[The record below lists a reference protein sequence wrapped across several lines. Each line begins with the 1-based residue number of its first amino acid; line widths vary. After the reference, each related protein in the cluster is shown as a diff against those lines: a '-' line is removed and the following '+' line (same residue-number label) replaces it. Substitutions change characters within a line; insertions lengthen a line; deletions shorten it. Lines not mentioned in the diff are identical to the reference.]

1 LAAVYGPGRR
11 LRQHPFQ
18 HPPIAP
24 CVEDQRGAITP
35 EFVADYGLRFHRTLT
50 DAEAALDDGTCGA
63 CANCGPGS
71 LIASEQVTVSA
82 INRNFPGRSGPG
94 QVWLAS
100 PPTVAASAIAGT
112 LMSFEELRARKA
124 A

>member
-1 LAAVYGPGRR
+1 MAAGRQSAPPFLAAVYGPGRR

-82 INRNFPGRSGPG
+82 IRGGPG
-94 QVWLAS
+94 CLNTELAS
-100 PPTVAASAIAGT
+100 ISGV
-112 LMSFEELRARKA
+112 LRV
-124 A
+124 

>member
-1 LAAVYGPGRR
+1 VSTYRSV
-11 LRQHPFQ
+11 Q
-18 HPPIAP
+18 IS
-24 CVEDQRGAITP
+24 GAT
-35 EFVADYGLRFHRTLT
+35 
-50 DAEAALDDGTCGA
+50 
-63 CANCGPGS
+63 S
-71 LIASEQVTVSA
+71 